1 MESNNPKN
9 VQGSIDDS
17 IRSLTEVG
25 LTWARHG
32 LTIGRSAVEAS
43 ATTLTTVAGMLG
55 ELSTRLETNLKQK
68 SEEKSV

>member
-1 MESNNPKN
+1 MESNNTKN

-55 ELSTRLETNLKQK
+55 ELSTRLETNLKRK